1 LSIFVFFI
9 IFSSAPFLFIFY
21 PLNQNLAP
29 KMKVAAAMMMLGS
42 ASAFHSNMN
51 PVNLD
56 IIKEDY
62 IFTVALSANRVDDQ
76 ESAALD
82 RQYFND
88 ANVDLDKGTRI
99 AATMDVT
106 VIQRDNIPVGIA
118 VGGVQST
125 NDGDVA
131 IYSILLQKLKQIQP
145 QHLIVDV
152 GAYEGAFSLVSRAV
166 CGNVIHAFEP
176 NKRTYF
182 RLVDY
187 LKKRSVHGVYVYPL
201 AISTQDKEVFLEE
214 AGGSSNIRGSAE
226 AQMLPQSSLCICKPL
241 TDIIETDRH
250 IFFMK
255 IDTEGC
261 DLDVLESS
269 KPFLE
274 KGAIDNII
282 FEYSAFW
289 LGKTAEEAVA
299 ASMPMLTYLSEK
311 YKYMYSLSRRGH
323 PYLVGP
329 MVQADL
335 QSFVIDHYDRHLMTD
350 IYVSNEP
357 VDFLQT
363 MPYMAG
369 VYYA

>member
-1 LSIFVFFI
+1 
-9 IFSSAPFLFIFY
+9 
-21 PLNQNLAP
+21 
-29 KMKVAAAMMMLGS
+29 M
-42 ASAFHSNMN
+42 
-51 PVNLD
+51 
-56 IIKEDY
+56 
-62 IFTVALSANRVDDQ
+62 
-76 ESAALD
+76 
-82 RQYFND
+82 
-88 ANVDLDKGTRI
+88 DLKL
-99 AATMDVT
+99 
-106 VIQRDNIPVGIA
+106 IQQDNIPIGIA
-118 VGGVQST
+118 IGDVQST

-131 IYSILLQKLKQIQP
+131 IYSILLQKLKKIQP

-152 GAYEGAFSLVSRAV
+152 GACDGAFSLVSRAV
-166 CGNVIHAFEP
+166 CGNTIYAFEP

-182 RLVDY
+182 QLVDY
-187 LKKRSVHGVYVYPL
+187 LKRRSVHGIYVMPL

-214 AGGSSNIRGSAE
+214 AGGSSNIRGL
-226 AQMLPQSSLCICKPL
+226 AQAQEPAQAQSSSCICKPL

-250 IFFMK
+250 IYFMK

-289 LGKTAEEAVA
+289 LGSTAEEAVR

-323 PYLVGP
+323 PYAVGP
-329 MVQADL
+329 MAQTDL
-335 QSFVIDHYDRHLMTD
+335 QSFVIDHYDRHLQTD

-357 VDFLQT
+357 LDFLQT

>member
-1 LSIFVFFI
+1 VLHIRTTVLFSIF
-9 IFSSAPFLFIFY
+9 PG
-21 PLNQNLAP
+21 LNA
-29 KMKVAAAMMMLGS
+29 G
-42 ASAFHSNMN
+42 H
-51 PVNLD
+51 
-56 IIKEDY
+56 
-62 IFTVALSANRVDDQ
+62 
-76 ESAALD
+76 
-82 RQYFND
+82 
-88 ANVDLDKGTRI
+88 DKITRI
-99 AATMDVT
+99 TTMDLKI
-106 VIQRDNIPVGIA
+106 IQQGGIPIGITIGD
-118 VGGVQST
+118 VVST

-131 IYSILLQKLKQIQP
+131 IYSILLQKLKKIQP

-152 GAYEGAFSLVSRAV
+152 GACDGAFSLVSRAL
-166 CGNVIHAFEP
+166 CPNVVYAFEP

-182 RLVDY
+182 QLVDY
-187 LKKRSVHGVYVYPL
+187 LKKKSVHGIYVYPV

-214 AGGSSNIRGSAE
+214 AGGSSNIRGLAQAE
-226 AQMLPQSSLCICKPL
+226 AQAQALASSCICKPL
-241 TDIIETDRH
+241 ADVIETDRH
-250 IFFMK
+250 IYFMK

-289 LGKTAEEAVA
+289 LGKTAEEAVR

-323 PYLVGP
+323 PYAVGP
-329 MVQADL
+329 MAPSDL
-335 QSFVIDHYDRHLMTD
+335 QSFVIDHYDRHLQTD
-350 IYVSNEP
+350 IYVTNEP
-357 VDFLQT
+357 LDFLQT

>member
-1 LSIFVFFI
+1 MDLKI
-9 IFSSAPFLFIFY
+9 I
-21 PLNQNLAP
+21 QQ
-29 KMKVAAAMMMLGS
+29 G
-42 ASAFHSNMN
+42 
-51 PVNLD
+51 
-56 IIKEDY
+56 
-62 IFTVALSANRVDDQ
+62 
-76 ESAALD
+76 
-82 RQYFND
+82 
-88 ANVDLDKGTRI
+88 
-99 AATMDVT
+99 
-106 VIQRDNIPVGIA
+106 NIPIGIA
-118 VGGVQST
+118 IGDVQST

-131 IYSILLQKLKQIQP
+131 IYSILLQKLKKIQP

-152 GAYEGAFSLVSRAV
+152 GACDGAFSLVSRAV
-166 CGNVIHAFEP
+166 CGNTIYAFEP

-182 RLVDY
+182 QLVDY
-187 LKKRSVHGVYVYPL
+187 LKRRSVHGIYVMPL
-201 AISTQDKEVFLEE
+201 AISTQDKEVYLEE
-214 AGGSSNIRGSAE
+214 AGGSSNIRGSGSAS
-226 AQMLPQSSLCICKPL
+226 AQAQAQASSCICKPL

-250 IFFMK
+250 IYFMK

-289 LGKTAEEAVA
+289 LGSTAEEAVR

-323 PYLVGP
+323 PYAVGP
-329 MVQADL
+329 MAQTDL
-335 QSFVIDHYDRHLMTD
+335 QSFVIDHYDRHLQTD

-357 VDFLQT
+357 LDFLQT